1 MRSSS
6 QRLHEWPC
14 RNIEADNQS
23 GSKRKVRCQSKVFQQ
38 THDIA
43 ILRFSFAKK
52 SGLKSEIE
60 IFRQHKANTPLH
72 CGRFCSN
79 SEKLS
84 RGGTACASCGMKSR
98 HVNRSDKTGHS
109 QNRRAQKWPS
119 ASVLMLVHNNDH
131 PHPWVDTAFPAGH
144 SQRERRASS
153 SRPSFCVASLYKLIR
168 RTLRLRCQ

>member
-60 IFRQHKANTPLH
+60 IFRQHQANTPLH

-109 QNRRAQKWPS
+109 KTGSLRSGQVHQSSCSCTTTTIRIHGWIQHSQRDTPS
-119 ASVLMLVHNNDH
+119 GSAELPAVGPASVL
-131 PHPWVDTAFPAGH
+131 PA
-144 SQRERRASS
+144 S
-153 SRPSFCVASLYKLIR
+153 
-168 RTLRLRCQ
+168 TN